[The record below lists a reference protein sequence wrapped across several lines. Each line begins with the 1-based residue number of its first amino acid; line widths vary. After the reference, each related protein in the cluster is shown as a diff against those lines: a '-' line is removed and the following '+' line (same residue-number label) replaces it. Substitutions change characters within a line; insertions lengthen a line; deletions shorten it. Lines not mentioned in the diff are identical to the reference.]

1 MKTNLSKEMDSE
13 MLFDLIRKA
22 NRDKDAAFEL
32 GAMYLNGNKVCQD
45 TQRAIFYFQQ
55 ASRLGYSGVEAI
67 YAYLYKC
74 GAPNFEPNLL
84 KAAACFEYAGLYA
97 SDDVEMD
104 EPLLWEAVN
113 LWLYGGDKETPLNEE
128 NGVELLEIM
137 CERGMPYAM
146 FLMGEAYAKGLWGEN
161 KDEDVANEWYHKSAE
176 LGCDAAKGALT
187 DLPF

>member
-1 MKTNLSKEMDSE
+1 M
-13 MLFDLIRKA
+13 
-22 NRDKDAAFEL
+22 
-32 GAMYLNGNKVCQD
+32 
-45 TQRAIFYFQQ
+45 
-55 ASRLGYSGVEAI
+55 
-67 YAYLYKC
+67 
-74 GAPNFEPNLL
+74 

-104 EPLLWEAVN
+104 EHLLWEAVN

-146 FLMGEAYAKGLWGEN
+146 FLMGEAYAKGLWGKN